1 MNNIYNKINLEKL
14 HLIRLVEEE
23 ISNRY
28 KKEKMRCPVHL
39 SIGQESCAVGV
50 CNNLRDQDIVFS
62 NHRSH
67 AHYLAKG
74 GNVQKM
80 IDEIHGNKNGC
91 IGGRGGS
98 MHLQDIKK
106 NFFASIPIVSSSVG
120 LATGTAFAQKRKNK
134 NSITCVF
141 TGDATMDEGI
151 VHESLNFSS
160 IFNLP
165 ILYVCENNYYSI
177 FTHVKE
183 RQTSSDFT
191 RFAKSHNVKSK
202 RVNGNKLDLVLKET
216 KKAVEYIKKTKR
228 PFFIQLDTYRFL
240 QHCGPVSD
248 DNLNYRDKKELKY
261 WLNLD
266 PIKYYEKILIKKKI
280 LTKKQIFKRKIEMRK
295 KIQSIFNK
303 SERTVLP
310 NPSLASKYVYK
321 N

>member
-1 MNNIYNKINLEKL
+1 MKNIYTKKNLEKL
-14 HLIRLVEEE
+14 YLIRLVEEE
-23 ISNRY
+23 IARRY

-50 CNNLRDQDIVFS
+50 CSNLKNEDIVFS

-80 IDEIHGNKNGC
+80 IDEIHGNENGC

-98 MHLQDIKK
+98 MHLQDISK

-120 LATGTAFAQKRKNK
+120 LATGTAFAQMRRKK

-177 FTHVKE
+177 FTHVRD

-191 RFAKSHNVKSK
+191 RFARSHKIKSA
-202 RVNGNKLDLVLKET
+202 RVNGNKLDHVM
-216 KKAVEYIKKTKR
+216 KATEKAIKYIKKNKK
-228 PFFIQLDTYRFL
+228 PFFLQLDTYRFL
-240 QHCGPVSD
+240 QHCGPSSD
-248 DNLNYRDKKELKY
+248 DNLNYRDKKELNY
-261 WLNLD
+261 WFNLD
-266 PIKYYEKILIKKKI
+266 PIKYYEKLLVQKKI
-280 LTKKQIFKRKIEMRK
+280 LTLKDLRNNKFQMKKVIK
-295 KIQSIFNK
+295 KIFDK
-303 SERTVLP
+303 SENTKLP
-310 NPSLASKYVYK
+310 NPNLASKYVYK

>member
-248 DNLNYRDKKELKY
+248 DNLNYMDKKELKY

-280 LTKKQIFKRKIEMRK
+280 LTKEQIFKRKIEMRK